1 MLPAQG
7 IGPARGLTPIDGG
20 SPAGWLD
27 RVRLAAAGVVADPR
41 FRAWAAAFPLTRGIA
56 RRRARALFD
65 LCGGFV
71 YSQILRAC
79 VELDLFKRL
88 RDGPKTA
95 VALAPALGLELGA
108 ARRLL
113 DAAVALDLLARH
125 GKDAYRLGMLGAA
138 MVDNPGIAAMV
149 RHHAMLYADLSD
161 PVALLRGE
169 RHDTA
174 LGAYWPYAG
183 TDRPEQLGDYRIAAY
198 PALMAQSQAMV
209 AAEILAAYP
218 LARHRCLLDL
228 GGGDGTFLGAVAA
241 AAPRLALMLFD
252 LPAVAERARARLGD
266 RATIAGGNFLVDPL
280 PLGADIVTLVR
291 VLHDHDDD
299 RALAIL
305 RAARR
310 ALPPGGT
317 VLVAEP
323 MAQTA
328 HAEGVGDAYF
338 GFYLLA
344 MGSGQPRSASRIE
357 EMMLASGFARIRA
370 VKTRTPLIASVLT
383 GRVP

>member
-183 TDRPEQLGDYRIAAY
+183 TDRPEQLGDDRIAAY
-198 PALMAQSQAMV
+198 TALMAQSQAMV

-323 MAQTA
+323 MAGTPD
-328 HAEGVGDAYF
+328 AEGVGDAYF

>member
-7 IGPARGLTPIDGG
+7 IGPARGLTPIVGD
-20 SPAGWLD
+20 SAPRWVD
-27 RVRLAAAGVVADPR
+27 RIRHAAAQAIADPR

-56 RRRARALFD
+56 RRRARDLFN

-79 VELDLFKRL
+79 VELDLFDLL
-88 RDGPKTA
+88 RDGPRTA
-95 VALAPALGLELGA
+95 VALAPCLGLDPGA

-125 GKDAYRLGMLGAA
+125 GGDAYRLGKLGAA

-149 RHHAMLYADLSD
+149 RHHAMLYADLRD

-169 RHDTA
+169 RPRTA
-174 LGAYWPYAG
+174 LAEYWAYAG
-183 TDRPEQLGDYRIAAY
+183 ADHPERLRDDQIAAY
-198 PALMAQSQAMV
+198 TALMAQSQAMV

-218 LARHRCLLDL
+218 IGRHRCLLDL
-228 GGGDGTFLGAVAA
+228 GGGDGSFLSAVAVAA
-241 AAPRLALMLFD
+241 PGLQLMLFD
-252 LPAVAERARARLGD
+252 LPAVAERARARLGG
-266 RATIAGGNFLVDPL
+266 RARIVGGNFLVDPL
-280 PLGADIVTLVR
+280 PSGADIVTLVR

-299 RALAIL
+299 RAVAIL

-310 ALPPGGT
+310 ALPAGGT
-317 VLVAEP
+317 VLIAEP
-323 MAQTA
+323 MAQTPA
-328 HAEGVGDAYF
+328 AEGVGDAYF

-344 MGSGQPRSASRIE
+344 MGHGRPRNANRIKD
-357 EMMLASGFARIRA
+357 LLAASGFARSSLLNS
-370 VKTRTPLIASVLT
+370 RTPLIASVICA
-383 GRVP
+383 RAA

>member
-7 IGPARGLTPIDGG
+7 IGPARGLTPIDAAA
-20 SPAGWLD
+20 SATWLD
-27 RVRLAAAGVVADPR
+27 RLRLAATRVVANPR

-56 RRRARALFD
+56 RRRARNLFD

-71 YSQILRAC
+71 YSQILQAC
-79 VELDLFKRL
+79 VELDLFDLL
-88 RDGPKTA
+88 RDGPKTLA
-95 VALAPALGLELGA
+95 ALASGLRLAPGA
-108 ARRLL
+108 TRRLL

-125 GKDAYRLGMLGAA
+125 GSDAYRLGLLGAA

-169 RHDTA
+169 RADTA

-183 TDRPEQLGDYRIAAY
+183 ADRPDRLGDDRIAAY
-198 PALMAQSQAMV
+198 TRLMAQSQAMV

-218 LARHRCLLDL
+218 IERHRCLLDL
-228 GGGDGTFLGAVAA
+228 GGGDGTFLRAVAA
-241 AAPRLALMLFD
+241 AAPDLQLMLFD

-266 RATIAGGNFLVDPL
+266 RATIAGGNFLADPL

-323 MAQTA
+323 MARTRG
-328 HAEGVGDAYF
+328 AEGVGDAYF

-344 MGSGQPRSASRIE
+344 MGRGQPRSVTRVE
-357 EMMLASGFARIRA
+357 ELLKASGFAHIRLA
-370 VKTRTPLIASVLT
+370 KTRTPLIASVVT
-383 GRVP
+383 GRAN

>member
-7 IGPARGLTPIDGG
+7 IGPARGLTPIDGA
-20 SPAGWLD
+20 SSATWLD
-27 RVRLAAAGVVADPR
+27 RLRLAAARIVADPR
-41 FRAWAAAFPLTRGIA
+41 FRAWAAGFPLTRGIA
-56 RRRARALFD
+56 QRRARDLFN

-79 VELDLFKRL
+79 VELDLFDRL
-88 RDGPKTA
+88 RAGPKTVA
-95 VALAPALGLELGA
+95 ALAPSLRLAPGA
-108 ARRLL
+108 TRRLL

-169 RHDTA
+169 RSGTA

-183 TDRPEQLGDYRIAAY
+183 AELPDQLGDDRIAAY
-198 PALMAQSQAMV
+198 TALMAQSQAMV
-209 AAEILAAYP
+209 TAEILAAYP
-218 LARHRCLLDL
+218 IDRHRCLLDL
-228 GGGDGTFLGAVAA
+228 GGGDGKFLSAVAA
-241 AAPRLALMLFD
+241 AAPGLTLMLFD

-266 RATIAGGNFLVDPL
+266 RATVSGGNFLADPL

-299 RALAIL
+299 NALAIL

-310 ALPPGGT
+310 ALPLGGT
-317 VLVAEP
+317 LLVAEP
-323 MAQTA
+323 MARTPG
-328 HAEGVGDAYF
+328 AEGVGDAYF

-344 MGSGQPRSASRIE
+344 MGSGQPRSVDCIE
-357 EMMLASGFARIRA
+357 EMMLASGFAQTRMA
-370 VKTRTPLIASVLT
+370 KTRTPLVASVIT
-383 GRVP
+383 GRAI